1 MKLTSRHCLLSCLI
15 ISSTV
20 FAQALPT
27 SNKSPQ
33 TITIN
38 NGSEVASLDPHKV
51 EGVPEGN
58 IILNLLEGLVYEDI
72 EGKAVP
78 GMASSWQN
86 ENYTVWTFTIR
97 DDAKWS
103 DGTPVVA
110 EDFVYSWQRLA
121 DPKTG
126 SPYSSYLQNAYIENS
141 EAILKG
147 LKPKESLGVKAIDD
161 KHLQVTLSHPVP
173 YFIDML
179 SHTSM
184 KPVNRKAIEKY
195 GALKGGLLAVWR
207 ILRCNPF
214 SHGGYDPVP

>member
-121 DPKTG
+121 DPKT
-126 SPYSSYLQNAYIENS
+126 
-141 EAILKG
+141 
-147 LKPKESLGVKAIDD
+147 D
-161 KHLQVTLSHPVP
+161 HLIPVI
-173 YFIDML
+173 YKCL
-179 SHTSM
+179 Y
-184 KPVNRKAIEKY
+184 RKLRSDFKRAETE
-195 GALKGGLLAVWR
+195 R
-207 ILRCNPF
+207 IIGC
-214 SHGGYDPVP
+214 